1 MSFSDMMESGRG
13 PGVIGM
19 LLALVVLAGFA
30 LLYLFVFDEGM
41 AGGGRTIESVI
52 REQETEIRDLRQT
65 ASRMRGDLE
74 KSDKRES
81 SAKKLR
87 DTTTQN
93 RFKESEVKALAD
105 RVVAVNAAITA
116 KRTEFEDYK
125 NEYRAFIR
133 GKAKGSEL
141 DKLVTRSGVTYL
153 SVKVREVTAI
163 GMQVIH
169 QDGQKRI
176 PFEDLPADLQD
187 LYQFDASQKEA
198 AVKAETAAFE
208 KHVGDTEE
216 AVAQAQAQAAK
227 QAETRSMEAREQ
239 AVRDLRVAS
248 AKLTSLDEDIVRL
261 ETAIRHESLKR
272 ISRAPQ
278 MKQQLSA
285 MEKARAD
292 LRAEVARLQSLQ

>member
-1 MSFSDMMESGRG
+1 
-13 PGVIGM
+13 M

-81 SAKKLR
+81 SARKLR

-187 LYQFDASQKEA
+187 LYQFDAGQKEA